1 MVEASFKLFLGLSQ
15 FHSIIKMK
23 SNLGKRSDSSVD
35 AEKSFSAYFYLLTRS
50 LKDIDIDFI
59 GVSSRRYVL
68 F

>member
-23 SNLGKRSDSSVD
+23 SNLGSDSSVD

-50 LKDIDIDFI
+50 LKDIDIDFT

>member
-1 MVEASFKLFLGLSQ
+1 
-15 FHSIIKMK
+15 MK

>member
-23 SNLGKRSDSSVD
+23 SNLGSDSSVD